1 MNAYNFNHLYY
12 FYITAKLEGIT
23 VAAKHLNTS
32 QSSLSVQIKNL
43 EHNIGKSLFKK
54 VGRHIELTEDG
65 KELFQFCRRGFEAF
79 EEMSDHV
86 QKSKTA
92 MGVRLNIGVSSDID
106 RPFIT
111 EVIAKVIRSNP
122 LRKQP
127 LIKLISKESA
137 VVLDL
142 LKAGEIDFA
151 ITTNATIDGQ
161 IKLHKELIFPV
172 MAFAS
177 KDVLVN
183 LKKKT
188 AAEALKEQSVGAVL
202 PAKPTILRAEIES
215 YFVKRKF
222 WPVVTFESNIVA
234 SVIRAAIDG
243 LGIALLPTVYVS
255 RELKSDKLF
264 SLSSDILWK
273 HRLMIVSQNSR
284 LPEEKALILE
294 QLLEDLQK
302 LNNSEKKKP

>member
-43 EHNIGKSLFKK
+43 EHNVGKVLFKK

-79 EEMSDHV
+79 EEMSDHI

-92 MGVRLNIGVSSDID
+92 MGVRINIGVSNDID
-106 RPFIT
+106 RPFVT
-111 EVIAKVIRSNP
+111 EVIAKIIRNHP
-122 LRKQP
+122 LSKQP
-127 LIKLISKESA
+127 LVKLISKESDII
-137 VVLDL
+137 LDL

-161 IKLHKELIFPV
+161 IKLHKEFLFPV

-177 KDVLVN
+177 KDILIN
-183 LKKKT
+183 LKKKSFT
-188 AAEALKEQSVGAVL
+188 DYLKDHSIGTVL
-202 PAKPTILRAEIES
+202 PSKPTILRAETES

-222 WPVVTFESNIVA
+222 WPVATFESNIMA

-243 LGIALLPTVYVS
+243 LGIALLPLAYVS
-255 RELKSDKLF
+255 RELKSDKLH

-273 HRLMIVSQNSR
+273 HRLMVISLNSGFS
-284 LPEEKALILE
+284 EEKSRILDQLI
-294 QLLEDLQK
+294 EDLQK
-302 LNNSEKKKP
+302 TNLNERKKN